1 MKNNY
6 VIINSDTIQK
16 RIDELNKTF
25 KIKSGEK
32 QALKKLVYSDNTDE
46 ILILDTE
53 MYGLEVLLEELQNIL
68 SQSIPLNEELEEAF
82 IRELQEEIGIRV
94 LDPKLYRAIIFS
106 NPKGR
111 KKFALIYEC
120 EKFTGEPYPAQP
132 EEVKELKWA
141 TLEEVKE
148 LPLIDEFKPVVI
160 EYLTNLK

>member
-53 MYGLEVLLEELQNIL
+53 MYGLEVSIEELQNIL
-68 SQSIPLNEELEEAF
+68 SLSISLNEELEK
-82 IRELQEEIGIRV
+82 IY
-94 LDPKLYRAIIFS
+94 KHC
-106 NPKGR
+106 
-111 KKFALIYEC
+111 LILL
-120 EKFTGEPYPAQP
+120 EK
-132 EEVKELKWA
+132 W
-141 TLEEVKE
+141 
-148 LPLIDEFKPVVI
+148 
-160 EYLTNLK
+160 NMN

>member
-53 MYGLEVLLEELQNIL
+53 MYGLEVSIEELQNIL
-68 SQSIPLNEELEEAF
+68 SLSISLNEELEK
-82 IRELQEEIGIRV
+82 IY
-94 LDPKLYRAIIFS
+94 KHC
-106 NPKGR
+106 
-111 KKFALIYEC
+111 LILL
-120 EKFTGEPYPAQP
+120 EK
-132 EEVKELKWA
+132 
-141 TLEEVKE
+141 
-148 LPLIDEFKPVVI
+148 
-160 EYLTNLK
+160 